1 MLLFLPFF
9 TRENRITVLVSDF
22 YFDLPDELIAR
33 YPTAERSASRLLH
46 LNGETGKFADQQFID
61 LYYHINEG
69 DLLIFNNTRVIP
81 ARLYGRKPSGGKVE
95 VLVERVLDEHRCL
108 AHVKSSKAPKEGA
121 KLIFGEDKLGEGNG
135 FTATMIARHETLFE
149 LVFCENQPLFDL
161 LQQAGHIPLPP
172 YINRPDE
179 DTDQERYQTV
189 YSKVLGA
196 VAAPTAGLH
205 FDNAMLEKLKAKG
218 VDTAFVTLHVGAGTF
233 QPVRVDTIEEHKM
246 HAEYAEVS
254 QEVVDKI
261 LATKALGKRVIAVG
275 TTSVRSV
282 ESAALAAEKEG
293 KLIAPLFSDTTIF
306 LYPGK
311 QFKIVDALI
320 TNFHLPESTLIM
332 LVSAFAGYKNTM
344 NAYAHAVEAKY
355 RFFSYGDA
363 MFINKN
369 PNALN
374 DVP

>member
-61 LYYHINEG
+61 LYDHLNEG

-95 VLVERVLDEHRCL
+95 ALVERVLDEHRCL

-218 VDTAFVTLHVGAGTF
+218 VDMAFVTLHVGAGTF

-275 TTSVRSV
+275 TTSVRAV
-282 ESAALAAEKEG
+282 ESAALAAEKAG
-293 KLIAPLFSDTTIF
+293 KLITPFFSDTTIF

-311 QFKIVDALI
+311 RFKIVDALM

>member
-1 MLLFLPFF
+1 M
-9 TRENRITVLVSDF
+9 LVSDF
-22 YFDLPDELIAR
+22 HFDLPDELIAR

-61 LYYHINEG
+61 LYDHLNEG

-95 VLVERVLDEHRCL
+95 ALVERVLDERRCL
-108 AHVKSSKAPKEGA
+108 AHVKSSKAPKEGT

-149 LVFCENQPLFDL
+149 LAFCENQPLFDL

-275 TTSVRSV
+275 TTSVRAV
-282 ESAALAAEKEG
+282 ESAALAAEKAG
-293 KLIAPLFSDTTIF
+293 KLITPFFSDTTIF

-311 QFKIVDALI
+311 RFKIVDALM